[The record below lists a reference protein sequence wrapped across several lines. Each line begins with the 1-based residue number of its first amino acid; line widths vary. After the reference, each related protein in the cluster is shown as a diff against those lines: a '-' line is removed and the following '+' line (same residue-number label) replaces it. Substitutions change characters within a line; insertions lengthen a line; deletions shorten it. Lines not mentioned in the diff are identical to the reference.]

1 MHLKNLPSFTCLYLV
16 ISFFTFPAEAQKTP
30 FTVADAIQVKSMGS
44 QNLSDNGK
52 YLAGIISDGSAR
64 FETDHFRFQDPS
76 YLNVLPGEFVII
88 HTETGEQLKPNPG
101 ISRVTSLSWSPS
113 NNEIAYLEQ
122 REDKLHLMIYDLG
135 RKRKREVKISG
146 NPLLANEGL
155 LWAPDGKSIYVQGRE
170 ADWLGKAMPLYNE
183 ATKGP
188 IVVYDGSD
196 PFLKWDKIR
205 NTNALTNFIK
215 VNTINGDSKMI
226 LPESNY
232 SQLNITEDGTKL
244 IFSETFPL
252 KTSYVRDKGTE
263 YQVAYIDLV
272 GTDSA
277 KVIYKRN
284 EKRRNFTW
292 SDTKTNYAWV
302 DSGFVYVG
310 KLGRNDSVNLTKGKT
325 FKDDEKKKEVK
336 FSVVSWSPDENGLLL
351 SSEKGFW
358 WADAQ
363 GESLEMIYEF
373 KEEKDDRPDLDLIKW
388 TKDGRHIYFSYS
400 DKKEWKR
407 GFVKFDLDEK
417 QISEILL
424 DTNLYTGVQFA
435 KKGEKGIFNLSDGD
449 LPSDVVMVDLT
460 FSAMKPLTDMN
471 PWMKDKKVSKS
482 ELISYRNVDG
492 KEMKGI
498 LYYPVDYEEGEKYPL
513 VCEIYEVFFTNGYN
527 RNMNLFTNQGYFGLR
542 PSVDLEMGYP
552 GEAWVKGITSAINK
566 LVDEGKVDND
576 KVGVQGGSYGGYAT
590 SLLITQTDRFA
601 AAINI
606 SGKVNII
613 SFLGDSPKIGT
624 RNYTAAEYGQDRI
637 GGTLW
642 AEPLKYFATT
652 AVLYAD
658 RIKTP
663 HLIMTGE
670 GDWNVP
676 GGNSRELYYAMRRL
690 GKDVTWVNYLNGG
703 HGAGAASNESDFH
716 DHWNRIFD
724 FYKKHFNKEKENKKD
739 NEDSN

>member
-1 MHLKNLPSFTCLYLV
+1 MRKLISFTRLFLF
-16 ISFFTFPAEAQKTP
+16 ISFISFKAHAQKEP

-44 QNLSDNGK
+44 QSLSDDGK

-88 HTETGEQLKPNPG
+88 QTETGEQLRPNPG
-101 ISRVTSLSWSPS
+101 LSRVTSVSWSPT
-113 NNEIAYLEQ
+113 NKEIAFLEQ
-122 REDKLHLMIYDLG
+122 QEDKLHLMIYDIG
-135 RKRKREVKISG
+135 RKRKREIKISG
-146 NPLLANEGL
+146 SPLLANESL
-155 LWAPDGKSIYVQGRE
+155 LWAPDGKFIYLKSRE
-170 ADWLGKAMPLYNE
+170 ADWLEKAMPLYQE

-188 IVVYDGSD
+188 IVVYDGSE

-205 NTNALTNFIK
+205 NTNALTNILK
-215 VNTINGDSKMI
+215 VNPVNGVSEKI

-244 IFSETFPL
+244 IFTENFPL
-252 KTSYVRDKGTE
+252 KTSYVRDKGTA
-263 YQVAYIDLV
+263 YQVAYIEL
-272 GTDSA
+272 GTADSA

-284 EKRRNFTW
+284 EKRRNFNW
-292 SDTKTNYAWV
+292 SDSKTNYAWV
-302 DSGFVYVG
+302 DSGYVFVR
-310 KLGRNDSVNLTKGKT
+310 KLGSNDSINLTKGKA
-325 FKDDEKKKEVK
+325 FEEEGKKKDVK
-336 FSVVSWSPDENGLLL
+336 FNVLSWSPDEKGLLL
-351 SSEKGFW
+351 GSDKGFW
-358 WADAQ
+358 WTDAQ
-363 GESLEMIYEF
+363 GESLELIYGFE
-373 KEEKDDRPDLDLIKW
+373 EEKENRPELDLIKW
-388 TKDGRHIYFSYS
+388 SEDGRHIYFSYS
-400 DKKEWKR
+400 AKKEWKR
-407 GFVKFDLDEK
+407 GFVKLDINEK

-424 DTNLYTGVQFA
+424 DTKLYTGVQFA
-435 KKGEKGIFNLSDGD
+435 KNGEKGILNLSDGD
-449 LPSDVVMVDLT
+449 LPSDVVAVDLS
-460 FSAMKPLTDMN
+460 FSSMQPLTDMN
-471 PWMKDKKVSKS
+471 PWIKSKKLTRS
-482 ELISYRNVDG
+482 ELITYRNVDG

-498 LYYPVDYEEGEKYPL
+498 LYYPVDYEEGKKYPL
-513 VCEIYEVFFTNGYN
+513 VCEIYEVFFNNGYN
-527 RNMNLFTNQGYFGLR
+527 RNMNLFANQNYFGLR

-590 SLLITQTDRFA
+590 SLLITQTDRFT

-642 AEPLKYFATT
+642 DEPLKYFATT

-663 HLIMTGE
+663 HLILTGE

-716 DHWNRIFD
+716 DHWKRVFD
-724 FYKKHFNKEKENKKD
+724 FYEKHFNKEKEIKKD
-739 NEDSN
+739 KDDEN